1 MQKIAI
7 ISGKGGT
14 GKTFLTSALTAIPKD
29 QVLVDCDV
37 DASNLYLMLEPS
49 DGESREFYGGKVAEI
64 DPDLCIECGICRDK
78 CRYDAILPGYTVDPY
93 LCEGCSLCM
102 HLCPVDAVE
111 MVKEKAGYAYQAE
124 TSFGP
129 FSYAEM
135 IPGSENSGKL
145 VAELKRTAKET
156 GEETEADFMLLDG
169 PPGTSCPLIS
179 TVAGCHAAII
189 VTEPTLSGLHDLQ
202 RVYDVIQQFRTLV
215 GVVINKYDLSLDQT
229 EKIKEFCT
237 EQDLTILGKIPYSTA
252 VTEILSRG
260 ENVLENLN
268 HSIKQEID
276 SIWELTLTM
285 LHN

>member
-1 MQKIAI
+1 MKKIAI

-14 GKTFLTSALTAIPKD
+14 GKTFLTGALTAIPKH
-29 QVLVDCDV
+29 QVIIDCDV

-49 DGESREFYGGKVAEI
+49 DGEGREFYGGKVAEI
-64 DPDLCIECGICRDK
+64 DSDLCIECGICRDK

-135 IPGSENSGKL
+135 TPGSENSGKL
-145 VAELKRTAKET
+145 VAELKRTAKKT
-156 GEETEADFMLLDG
+156 GEETGADFMLLDG
-169 PPGTSCPLIS
+169 PPGTGCPLIS

-189 VTEPTLSGLHDLQ
+189 VTEPTQSGMHDLG
-202 RVYDVIQQFRTLV
+202 RVYDVLKKFRTAV
-215 GVVINKYDLSLDQT
+215 GVVINKYDLSLEESKDI
-229 EKIKEFCT
+229 EALCEHLDIPV
-237 EQDLTILGKIPYSTA
+237 IGKIPYSTVIA
-252 VTEILSRG
+252 EKISRG
-260 ENVLENLN
+260 DCTSMEFNGVLRE
-268 HSIKQEID
+268 EIER
-276 SIWELTLTM
+276 IWAGILRLVE
-285 LHN
+285 